1 MSNMKFPNKKYIN
14 LKHYF
19 DDYYNELNLSM
30 SSVNINNL
38 KKVINLL
45 RKIYKSGK
53 NKVFVCG
60 NGGSAALAEHFACDH
75 QKILFETKK
84 FRPSVYS
91 LVSNSAIGTAI
102 SNDVKYEAI
111 FSEQLKYQSSKGDI
125 LIVISSSGK
134 SKNIV
139 EAVKWANKNKLISIS
154 MTGFDGG
161 TVKRISR
168 HNLHVSSKNYGIIEA
183 NHQSLMNIISQYLKM
198 KELELRSIKK
208 VNF

>member
-1 MSNMKFPNKKYIN
+1 MKFPNKKYNN
-14 LKHYF
+14 LKYYF
-19 DDYYNELNLSM
+19 NDYYNELNLSM
-30 SSVNINNL
+30 SSVNIKVL
-38 KKVINLL
+38 KNVISIL

-91 LVSNSAIGTAI
+91 LVSNLAIGTAI
-102 SNDVKYEAI
+102 SNDVKYESI
-111 FSEQLKYQSSKGDI
+111 FSEQLKYQSNKGDI

-139 EAVKWANKNKLISIS
+139 EAVKWANKNKLVSIS

-161 TVKRISR
+161 IVKKISK

-183 NHQSLMNIISQYLKM
+183 NHQSLMNIISQYIKMRELGLK
-198 KELELRSIKK
+198 KIKSI
-208 VNF
+208 NF

>member
-1 MSNMKFPNKKYIN
+1 MSNMKFPNKKYNN

>member
-1 MSNMKFPNKKYIN
+1 MKFPNKKYNN

>member
-1 MSNMKFPNKKYIN
+1 MDNMKFPNKKYNN

-19 DDYYNELNLSM
+19 DDYYKELNMSI
-30 SSVNINNL
+30 SSVNIKNL
-38 KKVINLL
+38 NKVITLL
-45 RKIYKSGK
+45 KKIYKSGK

-75 QKILFETKK
+75 QKILFETNK
-84 FRPSVYS
+84 FKPSLVS

-102 SNDVKYEAI
+102 SNDIKYEAI
-111 FSEQLKYQSSKGDI
+111 FSEQLRYQSIKGDI

-161 TVKRISR
+161 TVKKISKY
-168 HNLHVSSKNYGIIEA
+168 NLHISSKNYGIIEA
-183 NHQSLMNIISQYLKM
+183 NHQSLMNIISQYLKVDVLN
-198 KELELRSIKK
+198 LETIKK
-208 VNF
+208 INF